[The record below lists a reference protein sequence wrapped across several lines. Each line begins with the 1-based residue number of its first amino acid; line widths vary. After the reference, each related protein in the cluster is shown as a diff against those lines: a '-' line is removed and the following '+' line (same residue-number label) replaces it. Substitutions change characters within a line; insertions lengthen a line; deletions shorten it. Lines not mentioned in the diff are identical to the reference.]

1 MDLPSAP
8 GLTQAAFLAGVNHLL
23 VAHSWAT
30 EKLRRHAGRR
40 VILRIPPF
48 EARFVIESSGLLA
61 GAFGEEPFDATLIL
75 PPGALAKHFASGSAD
90 TGDLE
95 TEGDSGLAVD
105 VANVLRGLRWDA
117 EEDLS
122 LVFGDIAAHRL
133 VSFGKAFLSWKT
145 RAALS
150 LGQSLAEYW
159 TEEKP
164 LLAKTTDIQRF
175 TAEVD
180 EVRDAVERLEKRI
193 ERLKGQ
199 A

>member
-1 MDLPSAP
+1 MDLPAAP
-8 GLTQAAFLAGVNHLL
+8 GIPQAAFLAGVNHLL
-23 VAHSWAT
+23 AAHSWAT
-30 EKLRRHAGRR
+30 EKLHRHAGRR

-48 EARFVIESSGLLA
+48 EVRFVIESSGLLA
-61 GAFGEEPFDATLIL
+61 GAFGEEPFDATLTL
-75 PPGALAKHFASGSAD
+75 PPGALAKHFASGSAG
-90 TGDLE
+90 TGDLQ

-122 LVFGDIAAHRL
+122 LLFGDIAAHRL
-133 VSFGKAFLSWKT
+133 VSFGKALLSWKT
-145 RAALS
+145 RAALAV
-150 LGQSLAEYW
+150 GQSLAEYW

-180 EVRDAVERLEKRI
+180 EVRDAVERMEKRV
-193 ERLKGQ
+193 ERLKTH
-199 A
+199 